1 MKLLM
6 RYGVVI
12 GLLTSPFAH
21 ADGVLLGEALAEKQG
36 CFSCHGVSIGKR
48 GPAFAAVSKHY
59 ANQVD
64 AASWLKEKIRQGG
77 TGVWGTRKMPPQS
90 QLSDEELAALT
101 AWVLGLP
108 Q

>member
-6 RYGVVI
+6 RYVVVAWL
-12 GLLTSPFAH
+12 GLAMQVQAEDVP
-21 ADGVLLGEALAEKQG
+21 GQVLAEKQG
-36 CFSCHGVSIGKR
+36 CFSCHGVSMGKR